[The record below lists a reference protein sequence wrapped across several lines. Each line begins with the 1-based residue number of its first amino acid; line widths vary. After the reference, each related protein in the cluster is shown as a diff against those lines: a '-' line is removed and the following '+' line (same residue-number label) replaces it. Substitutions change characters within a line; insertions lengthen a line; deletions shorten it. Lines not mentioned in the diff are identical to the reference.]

1 MTEVNNDRKILELES
16 QVKEL
21 AERVRI
27 LTDRIEQLEATSFQL
42 VDDEEEVLLITVP
55 KEHDEKTLRQKL
67 WR

>member
-1 MTEVNNDRKILELES
+1 MTETNDDRKILELES

-27 LTDRIEQLEATSFQL
+27 LTDRIEQLEATAFQL

-55 KEHDEKTLRQKL
+55 KKNDERTLRQKL